1 MTKKDKKLIQ
11 AIDLLLRDIRK
22 NAISEEHR
30 LAKLNIGCP
39 ECQFRLLEMYLEMY
53 KDVLEY

>member
-30 LAKLNIGCP
+30 CSEIRFDCV
-39 ECQFRLLEMYLEMY
+39 ECRFKFLEGLLEEY
-53 KDVLEY
+53 KDIIQI